1 MSSEETPTP
10 VPGFDTQNTSNT
22 PLPPPLDSMPSIHSA
37 DESSSLPAPQPPRP
51 DQLPPLPSQPAPPSQ
66 PTRYPSS
73 SAPQRSF
80 LRGFT
85 PSPPSDGAQSSQ
97 ATYPSPT
104 LSSPA
109 AFPEQNTPAAH
120 ETSDEYTYV
129 PQAHLHTAQPPSD
142 TPEYSTPAAAFLSQ
156 GHTESGNVV
165 ADANPHT
172 PHSHYFV
179 QPGLAPEA
187 PVNSSYGSPQPF
199 ETPGDAIS
207 SEFNAYAA
215 DPAAYP
221 EEATLASPHADVYF
235 PAPDYFDTPTPSEK
249 KSRGCLITF
258 LSVFLTLAVI
268 AATVFGIW
276 YYKPQLLQRLF
287 AQETDTE
294 QSSTVPTIP
303 APLPESAG
311 VPQWERVSAAV
322 SPSVV
327 TINVTDGSSGG
338 VGSGVIYSPDGL
350 IITNHH
356 VIRDGQSETGEIAV
370 TLHDQRVYDAE
381 IVGTDK
387 TSDLAVIRLKNPP
400 TDLVVAS
407 IGTSKDLVVGQP
419 VMAIGAPLG
428 LSNTVTTGIIS
439 ALDRPVEVSAKKNNS
454 EDPFGQLDPKAA
466 GDTVVTNAIQID
478 ASINP
483 GNSGGPLFNQQGQV
497 IGINS
502 SIASISENS
511 DGEGGSIGLGFAIP
525 SDLVR
530 SVSDQLVQHGKVN
543 HAVLGVSITS
553 IARDVKGTHHLGVLV
568 EDVTPGGAADKA
580 GIREQDMI
588 THIDDKRTPSAKSL
602 QGVIRTYTAGSKV
615 SVTVIRGSETLTLE
629 ATLQP
634 RDE

>member
-1 MSSEETPTP
+1 MSSEETPTTTQ
-10 VPGFDTQNTSNT
+10 GFDT
-22 PLPPPLDSMPSIHSA
+22 PAALPT
-37 DESSSLPAPQPPRP
+37 PQPPRP
-51 DQLPPLPSQPAPPSQ
+51 DQIPALPSQPAPPSQ
-66 PTRYPSS
+66 PTRYPS
-73 SAPQRSF
+73 APAHPRPA

-85 PSPPSDGAQSSQ
+85 PSTPAGSGLGEQETSPSPAFPTHEGFPQQDPHAVPPTFDAYEDAAHQQAYTTQLPVDEPTAPIPTEAYYSLAFEEYGTGATDATSAPDGA
-97 ATYPSPT
+97 
-104 LSSPA
+104 
-109 AFPEQNTPAAH
+109 
-120 ETSDEYTYV
+120 
-129 PQAHLHTAQPPSD
+129 
-142 TPEYSTPAAAFLSQ
+142 
-156 GHTESGNVV
+156 
-165 ADANPHT
+165 
-172 PHSHYFV
+172 YFV
-179 QPGLAPEA
+179 QPGLPDDTALNANYEA
-187 PVNSSYGSPQPF
+187 HQPYEIGVSATSSDLHAHLFGEATS
-199 ETPGDAIS
+199 
-207 SEFNAYAA
+207 
-215 DPAAYP
+215 YP
-221 EEATLASPHADVYF
+221 EEPPAPSPASDIYF
-235 PAPDYFDTPTPSEK
+235 PAPDYFETPTSQEK

-258 LSVFLTLAVI
+258 LSVFLTLAI
-268 AATVFGIW
+268 LAGTVFGIW
-276 YYKPQLLQRLF
+276 YFKPELIHKLF
-287 AQETDTE
+287 SHDTDTQ
-294 QSSTVPTIP
+294 QSTTVPTVP
-303 APLPESAG
+303 APLPEAVG
-311 VPQWERVSAAV
+311 LPQWEKVSAAV

-327 TINVTDGSSGG
+327 TINVTNGSTGG
-338 VGSGVIYSPDGL
+338 VGSGVIYNPEGL

-356 VIRDGQSETGEIAV
+356 VIRDGQGETGEIAV

-387 TSDLAVIRLKNPP
+387 TSDLAVIKLKNPP
-400 TDLVVAS
+400 SDLVVAS

-439 ALDRPVEVSAKKNNS
+439 ALDRPVEVSAKKGDS
-454 EDPFGQLDPKAA
+454 DDPFGQLDPKAA

-525 SDLVR
+525 ADLVR

-602 QGVIRTYTAGSKV
+602 QGVIRTYTAGSEV
-615 SVTVIRGSETLTLE
+615 TVTVIRGGETLKLT

-634 RDE
+634 RD